1 MRKIPRLSA
10 VLAICSVSVISL
22 SACVSMP
29 SGPSVM
35 VLPGSGKNFD
45 QFRGDDM
52 NCRQYASE
60 QVRGVTPNEASISS
74 GVGSAAVGT
83 ALGAAAGAAIGGG
96 SGAAIGAGSGF
107 ALGGLAGSSSSRAS
121 GEIGQQRYDMGYVQ
135 CMYAKG
141 HRVPIAGQIMD
152 NSAMGGMSGR
162 GPSTAPPPPPPAGDS
177 GRSPPPPPPSGNPP
191 PPPPK

>member
-1 MRKIPRLSA
+1 MRKMFRLSTL
-10 VLAICSVSVISL
+10 LAALSL
-22 SACVSMP
+22 GACVSIP

-45 QFRGDDM
+45 QFRVDDLS
-52 NCRQYASE
+52 CKQYATE
-60 QVRGVTPNEASISS
+60 QVKGITPNEASISS

-96 SGAAIGAGSGF
+96 TGAAIGAGSGF
-107 ALGGLAGSSSSRAS
+107 ALGGLTGSSSARAS

-152 NSAMGGMSGR
+152 NSAAGGR
-162 GPSTAPPPPPPAGDS
+162 GQSMSSPPPPPPTGN
-177 GRSPPPPPPSGNPP
+177 PPPPPPSGYSPP
-191 PPPPK
+191 PPPR